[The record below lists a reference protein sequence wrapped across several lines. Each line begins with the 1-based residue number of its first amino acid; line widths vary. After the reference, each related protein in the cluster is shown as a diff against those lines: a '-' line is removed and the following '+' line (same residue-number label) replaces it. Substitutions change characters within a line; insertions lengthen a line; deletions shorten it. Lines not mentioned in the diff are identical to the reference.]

1 MYRYLF
7 YGFHVES
14 ELKIDEVMVDT
25 TDAPI
30 DIKIKFGKLPDE
42 VLELAKEK
50 TDSDFLW
57 SRAIDRLCFRIPN
70 VADYY
75 ITTTEI
81 QIRPIADIDNH
92 DIITFLLGSA
102 FGYLMTFR
110 NVVVIHGGA
119 ITKNGKGIIV
129 TGESGAGKS
138 TVTNALRTRGYDFIA
153 DDVCVL
159 SDNDKKMHINLAYP
173 QAKLCR
179 DAALKLGY
187 DLSELIYINEDR
199 DKFAVRLKDRYVPEG
214 KDFDLLFEIVLA
226 EDDKL
231 SFAEIKG
238 TEALKTIHENLYRA
252 NDLFKTTGVPPTF
265 MMKCLKTASSV
276 RVFRISR
283 PKDGDTLEDIL
294 TFIEN
299 VVME

>member
-1 MYRYLF
+1 MQ
-7 YGFHVES
+7 
-14 ELKIDEVMVDT
+14 DT
-25 TDAPI
+25 TDAPADVTI
-30 DIKIKFGKLPDE
+30 SWGSLPAE
-42 VLELAKEK
+42 VLELNSER
-50 TDSDFLW
+50 TDSEIIWARRQDE
-57 SRAIDRLCFRIPN
+57 LCFRIPN
-70 VADYY
+70 IGDYH
-75 ITTTEI
+75 IKKDSI
-81 QIRPIADIDNH
+81 KIRPIAAPDSH

-110 NVVVIHGGA
+110 NMVAIHGGA

-138 TVTNALRTRGYDFIA
+138 TVTNALRTRGYDFIS
-153 DDVCVL
+153 DDVCAL
-159 SDNDKKMHINLAYP
+159 SDNGKKMHINLAYP

-214 KDFDLLFEIVLA
+214 MDFDLLFEIVLSD
-226 EDDKL
+226 DDKL

-238 TEALKTIHENLYRA
+238 TEALKIIHENLYRA
-252 NDLFKTTGVPPTF
+252 NDLFQTTGVPPQY
-265 MMKCLKTASSV
+265 MMKCLKSASGAK
-276 RVFRISR
+276 VFKISR
-283 PKDGDTLEDIL
+283 PREGDSLEEIL
-294 TFIEN
+294 KFVET